1 MPFAAASERR
11 KMADPIKFVQLDCHL
26 DEKFE
31 YIEAEFGLE
40 GFAII
45 VKLFQRIYGGQG
57 YYCEWSDRVAL
68 LFARKIGAGANVVR
82 EVVSSALKEHIFDEE
97 IFQKYGVL
105 TSHGIQKRFADVT
118 KRRAVIFDKPEY
130 VIDTCAQ
137 ISENVCNQAP
147 NVCNDGQNACNQT
160 TSKVKQSKAKLS
172 EVKEAPAAE
181 AAPKAPPPSAQ
192 NIRDFLV
199 EEYGSDVV
207 ADYEQRLDNWTAKKG
222 VAFRGDRYAT
232 IRKWIEKDGVPRRPK
247 DADYYEPL
255 F

>member
-82 EVVSSALKEHIFDEE
+82 EVVSH
-97 IFQKYGVL
+97 
-105 TSHGIQKRFADVT
+105 
-118 KRRAVIFDKPEY
+118 
-130 VIDTCAQ
+130 
-137 ISENVCNQAP
+137 
-147 NVCNDGQNACNQT
+147 
-160 TSKVKQSKAKLS
+160 
-172 EVKEAPAAE
+172 
-181 AAPKAPPPSAQ
+181 APKFRRMYAIKPRMYAMTVKMHA
-192 NIRDFLV
+192 IRPQV
-199 EEYGSDVV
+199 
-207 ADYEQRLDNWTAKKG
+207 K
-222 VAFRGDRYAT
+222 
-232 IRKWIEKDGVPRRPK
+232 
-247 DADYYEPL
+247 
-255 F
+255 